1 MIMVGHLGRGATV
14 LITDGDQR
22 SALAACR
29 SLVRAGHTVHV
40 VAPTTRSLAGVSL
53 GVREHVVG
61 VDPLAP
67 SDAFAAAV
75 ATLAARL
82 GADVLIPM
90 TDASATAIL
99 SHADRLPRECRVPFP
114 SLEEFRLASDK
125 AAILPLAQAAG
136 FAVPVSTV
144 VRSREEAASTRLD
157 GFTPGVLKPH
167 RSVVRTGGALRCHA
181 VAPYATIEAGLALL
195 RALPEDAFPVVMQ
208 RRVQGH
214 GVGFFALRWGGVI
227 RAAFAHRRLREVPPS
242 GGVSVYREAIALP
255 PALTDAGNRL
265 LTALDWEGVAMVEC
279 KHDPVTDRYYVME
292 INPRFWGSL
301 QLAIDAGVDFP
312 ALLVACALGETPA
325 PITQYR
331 VGLRCRW
338 GWGDVDYLYLRA
350 KLRSPDESALGAFF
364 RALGEVARWT
374 PGRDRGEILRWRD
387 PRPFA
392 VETLRRLHVLR

>member
-1 MIMVGHLGRGATV
+1 MGHTGGATV

-40 VAPTTRSLAGVSL
+40 VAPRAHSLAGVSR
-53 GVREHVVG
+53 GVREHVIG
-61 VDPLAP
+61 VDALAQ
-67 SDAFAAAV
+67 SDAFGGSV
-75 ATLAARL
+75 ATLATGL

-90 TDASATAIL
+90 TDASTTAIL
-99 SHADRLPRECRVPFP
+99 GHSEQLPRGCRVPVP
-114 SLEEFRLASDK
+114 SLEAFLRASDK
-125 AAILPLAQAAG
+125 AAILPMAQAAG
-136 FAVPVSTV
+136 FAIPVSTV
-144 VRSREEAASTRLD
+144 VLSREQAARTRLD
-157 GFTPGVLKPH
+157 GLAPGVLKPH
-167 RSVVRTGGALRCHA
+167 RSVVGAGGALRHHA
-181 VAPYATIEAGLALL
+181 VTPFATIEEGLARL
-195 RALPEDAFPVVMQ
+195 RVLPEDAFPVVVQQ
-208 RRVQGH
+208 RVYGP

-227 RAAFAHRRLREVPPS
+227 RAAFAHRRLREVPLW

-255 PALTDAGNRL
+255 TALTDAGTRL

-279 KHDPVTDRYYVME
+279 KHDLVTDRYHVME

-312 ALLVACALGETPA
+312 ALLVACALGQPPA
-325 PITQYR
+325 PITRYH
-331 VGLRCRW
+331 VGVRCRW

-350 KLRSPDESALGAFF
+350 KLRSPHESALGAFF
-364 RALGEVARWT
+364 RALGEVIQWT

-392 VETLRRLHVLR
+392 VETLRRLHILR